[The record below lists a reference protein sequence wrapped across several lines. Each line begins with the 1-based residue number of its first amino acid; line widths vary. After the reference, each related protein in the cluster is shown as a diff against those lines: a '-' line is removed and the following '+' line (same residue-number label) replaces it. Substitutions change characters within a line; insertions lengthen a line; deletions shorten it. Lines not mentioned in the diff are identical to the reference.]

1 MTLCQKAK
9 FDQKNR
15 ILIPKSIL
23 LAAGG
28 EFDGE
33 TYIVHEEGSNEVKLI
48 FKERSSVN
56 EDCKDT

>member
-1 MTLCQKAK
+1 MILCQKAK

-33 TYIVHEEGSNEVKLI
+33 TYIVHEEGSNEIKLI
-48 FKERSSVN
+48 FKERS
-56 EDCKDT
+56 KQ